1 MAWQYCQRTG
11 RLTRAGQIV
20 AVGYSGA
27 GQNGRNNPEMQA
39 IRNVGPIPQGRY
51 RIGNPRDTA
60 LHGPRV
66 MDLTPVGHNAL
77 GRNHFLIHGERR
89 NGVPG
94 NASTGCIILGPD
106 IRNQINASGDR
117 DLIVTE

>member
-1 MAWQYCQRTG
+1 
-11 RLTRAGQIV
+11 
-20 AVGYSGA
+20 
-27 GQNGRNNPEMQA
+27 MQA
-39 IRNVGPIPQGRY
+39 VRNVGPIPQGRY
-51 RIGNPRDTA
+51 QIGNPRHTA

-66 MDLTPVGHNAL
+66 MDLTPVGHDAL
-77 GRNHFLIHGERR
+77 GRNHFLIHGGRR

>member
-1 MAWQYCQRTG
+1 MKRGKNSSNGQ
-11 RLTRAGQIV
+11 LEKSITRH
-20 AVGYSGA
+20 SL
-27 GQNGRNNPEMQA
+27 PS
-39 IRNVGPIPQGRY
+39 Y
-51 RIGNPRDTA
+51 RD
-60 LHGPRV
+60 
-66 MDLTPVGHNAL
+66 
-77 GRNHFLIHGERR
+77 HFLIHGERR